1 MINIKNKD
9 NCCGCSA
16 CVEICPR
23 HCISFNNDK
32 EGFKYPIVNIEECID
47 CHLCEKV
54 CPVIHQGDEKLP
66 IKNYAAINKNLEIRK
81 RSSSGGFFYLLASK
95 IIKQGGIV
103 WGAKFNKD
111 WEVVMDYTDN
121 IDGLLPFMGSK
132 YVQANPLNCYIDA
145 KRFLQEGK
153 TVLFTGTPCQISGLR
168 LFLQKEYDN
177 LLLVDVI
184 CHGVPSPLFWQKYLK
199 EIKSSFP
206 GRELSYVGFRD
217 KVEGWKKFSLFLD
230 FENKLFHQPFTYNS
244 YMKLFLGNYILRPSC
259 YKCPVRKG
267 KSGSDITIGDFW
279 GIQNIF
285 PAIDDDMGVSSVLVN
300 SDKGYNFIKDLDADF
315 YECTY
320 DNILKSNSALR
331 ESYQIPKKR
340 SYIFRHT
347 KKSFDYL
354 VKIIE
359 NGTFRNRIKRKIY
372 NLIKNIKPKV
382 ITN

>member
-1 MINIKNKD
+1 MINIQTKEY
-9 NCCGCSA
+9 CCGCGA

-54 CPVIHQGDEKLP
+54 CPVINQGDEKLP

-111 WEVVMDYTDN
+111 WEVVMDFTDR

-132 YVQANPLNCYIDA
+132 YVQANPLKSYTNI
-145 KRFLQEGK
+145 KKILQNGK

-168 LFLQKEYDN
+168 LFLQKDYNN
-177 LLLVDVI
+177 LLLVDII
-184 CHGVPSPLFWQKYLK
+184 CHGVPSPLFWQNYLK
-199 EIKSSFP
+199 EIKSSSTDSK
-206 GRELSYVGFRD
+206 LSYVSFRN
-217 KVEGWKKFSLFLD
+217 KVDGWKRFSIFFD
-230 FENKLFHQPFTYNS
+230 FEGKSFHQPFTNNS

-259 YKCPVRKG
+259 YNCPVKKG

-285 PAIDDDMGVSSVLVN
+285 PSIIAAIGM
-300 SDKGYNFIKDLDADF
+300 
-315 YECTY
+315 
-320 DNILKSNSALR
+320 
-331 ESYQIPKKR
+331 
-340 SYIFRHT
+340 
-347 KKSFDYL
+347 
-354 VKIIE
+354 
-359 NGTFRNRIKRKIY
+359 
-372 NLIKNIKPKV
+372 
-382 ITN
+382 